1 MPLLFDLA
9 GILGGEFVE
18 LGTGQTVLLLV
29 TDGTPVQTV
38 VYAYFLEIFQA
49 FPFREG

>member
-18 LGTGQTVLLLV
+18 LGTDQTVLLLI
-29 TDGTPVQTV
+29 TDSTTLQTV
-38 VYAYFLEIFQA
+38 VYAYFLEVFQT
-49 FPFREG
+49 FPFGKS